1 MSVDNK
7 AEFNVLVGKILRML
21 AEACPAQVKLDA
33 ETFNLEAG
41 SYDTPSEI
49 IGLFYD
55 ASPQEQFLTDT
66 LQWLVDEGYIRGES
80 NRGYYVATFQTL
92 KLYGS
97 VPNALTN

>member
-21 AEACPAQVKLDA
+21 VDACPAQVRLNA
-33 ETFNLEAG
+33 GVFGLESG
-41 SYDTPSEI
+41 SYASGFYEPS
-49 IGLFYD
+49 
-55 ASPQEQFLTDT
+55 SQEQFLTET
-66 LQWLVDEGYIRGES
+66 LQWLVAEGYIRVES
-80 NRGYYVATFQTL
+80 NSDYYVATLQTL